1 MGEGTILLI
10 CSYEERMDEN
20 KSFSLPDDL
29 PEPEDDGGADHLP
42 GTIVPS
48 VTLSATDGT
57 AIDLS
62 ELAGRIVVY
71 CYPKTGRPD
80 EDVVPDDWD
89 EIPGAQGCTPESC
102 GFRDHYQELQDRGV
116 SEVFGLSVQSSE
128 YQREARDRLSLPF
141 ELLSD
146 SSLEITKKFQLP
158 TFEVAGDTFLKRLT
172 FVLSDTRVEHVFYP
186 VFPPD
191 EHADE
196 VVDWLET
203 HPQD

>member
-1 MGEGTILLI
+1 MGEN
-10 CSYEERMDEN
+10 E
-20 KSFSLPDDL
+20 SFPLPDDL
-29 PEPEDDGGADHLP
+29 PEPEDDGRADHLQ
-42 GTIVPS
+42 GTTVPS
-48 VTLSATDGT
+48 VALSATDGT
-57 AIDLS
+57 AVDLS
-62 ELAGRIVVY
+62 EISGRIVVY

-80 EDVVPDDWD
+80 KDVIPDGWD

-102 GFRDHYQELQDRGV
+102 GFRDHYQELQRLGITA
-116 SEVFGLSVQSSE
+116 VFGLSVQSSE

-146 SSLEITKKFQLP
+146 SSLELTNRFRLP
-158 TFEVAGDTFLKRLT
+158 TFEIAGETLLKRLT
-172 FVLSDTRVEHVFYP
+172 LVLSDARVEHVFYP

-203 HPQD
+203 HPLD